1 MKQKTRW
8 LRLDNAAK
16 IYPAVRSETWSN
28 VFRVSATLSE
38 PVDIPTAQS
47 ALDVTVRRFPS
58 LAARLRRGL
67 FWYYLEPVEQPPE
80 ILPEYSYPL
89 TGMHRKEMRRCAL
102 RVLVYQNRL
111 AVELFHSLTDGNG
124 AMIFLKTLLAEYLQ
138 QRYAVAIPATHG
150 ILDRREAPKDEEL
163 EDSFQRYAGPLQA
176 SRKSN
181 NAWRL
186 SGTPEKDGFKNLTC
200 FRLDATEALRK
211 AHEHKV
217 SLTTFLCAVMMTA
230 LQDMQSRSVPYPMWR
245 KSIKLHVPV
254 DLRRMFESKSL
265 RNFVLYA
272 TPEIQP
278 RLGHYTFD
286 EICKTVH
293 HQLGVEITPKKMG
306 MLIATN
312 LYAEKLMAVRMM
324 PLFLKNIAIRAVFNA
339 VGERKSCL
347 SLSNL
352 GAITVPEEMKPYI
365 RRFDFVLG
373 VQATSPY
380 NCGVL
385 SYNGELCIN
394 FIRSTKEPELE
405 LAFHRAL
412 QALGLTA
419 TVQSNQPE
427 E

>member
-1 MKQKTRW
+1 MSEKTRW

-16 IYPAVRSETWSN
+16 IYPAVRRENWSN
-28 VFRVSATLSE
+28 VFRVSATLSV

-58 LAARLRRGL
+58 MAARLRRGL

-80 ILPEYSYPL
+80 LRPEYSYPL
-89 TGMHRKEMRRCAL
+89 TRMSRKEMRRCAL
-102 RVLVYQNRL
+102 RVIVYKDRI
-111 AVELFHSLTDGNG
+111 AVEMFHSLTDGNG
-124 AMIFLKTLLAEYLQ
+124 ALIFLKSLLAEYLQ
-138 QRYAVAIPATHG
+138 QRYGTVIPPEHG
-150 ILDRREAPKDEEL
+150 VLDRREAPKDEEL

-186 SGTPEKDGFKNLTC
+186 SGTPEADGFRNLTC
-200 FRLDATEALRK
+200 FRLDADAVLAK
-211 AHEHKV
+211 AHEYGV

-230 LQDMQSRSVPYPMWR
+230 LQDMQSRSVPYPLWR

-254 DLRRMFESKSL
+254 DLRRMFQSRSL

-278 RLGHYTFD
+278 RLGHYSFD

-293 HQLGVEITPKKMG
+293 HQLGMEITPKKMG
-306 MLIATN
+306 MLIAAN
-312 LYAEKLMAVRMM
+312 LYAEKLMAVKLM
-324 PLFLKNIAIRAVFNA
+324 PLFIKNIAMRAVFSA

-352 GAITVPEEMKPYI
+352 GVVMLPEAMKPYI
-365 RRFDFVLG
+365 RRFDFILG
-373 VQATSPY
+373 VQATAPY
-380 NCGVL
+380 NCGIL
-385 SYNGELCIN
+385 SYGGTLYLN
-394 FIRSTKEPELE
+394 FIRSTREPELE

-412 QALGLTA
+412 QKLGITA
-419 TVQSNQPE
+419 CVESNRPE
-427 E
+427 D